1 MSSIPR
7 HEPQEIVLTANETD
21 SWYSERD
28 ISTTLVKG
36 LKVLAAFEAGAA
48 QMTLPE
54 IGSETG
60 YDRATVR
67 RLVITLVD
75 EGLLVK
81 TGKSFSLTPKVLVL
95 AGGYLSGHRI
105 GATVQPIL
113 NKYSQEIGRE
123 ISMATLCEGAAVY
136 LARSNITG
144 SAISFG
150 FTVGSRLPLL
160 HTAVGRMLLALESE
174 TAVQAFVDASDL
186 IGYTPQTN
194 LDVLA
199 IHEEIRK
206 ASTQG
211 HVIVHSEFEAGVSGM
226 SVPIGRIGTA
236 KTVIGVSG
244 PTATLHD
251 PEILKHCLSMLQ
263 ICAAELCTTW
273 HEGN

>member
-1 MSSIPR
+1 MP
-7 HEPQEIVLTANETD
+7 PNETD
-21 SWYSERD
+21 SWYTERD

-36 LKVLAAFEAGAA
+36 LKVLAAFEGGAA

-95 AGGYLSGHRI
+95 AGGYLRGHRI
-105 GATVQPIL
+105 GSTVQPIL
-113 NKYSQEIGRE
+113 NKYSEEVGRE
-123 ISMATLCEGAAVY
+123 ISMATLCDGAAVY

-150 FTVGSRLPLL
+150 FTVGSRLPIL

-174 TAVQAFVDASDL
+174 TAVQAFVETSDL

-194 LDVLA
+194 LDNLA
-199 IHEEIRK
+199 LHEEIRK
-206 ASTQG
+206 ARMQG
-211 HVIVHSEFEAGVSGM
+211 YVVVHAEFEAGVSGL

-236 KTVIGVSG
+236 KAVIGVSG
-244 PTATLHD
+244 PTASLQD
-251 PEILKHCLSMLQ
+251 PEVSTRALSILQ
-263 ICAAELCTTW
+263 ICAAELCKTW
-273 HEGN
+273 DEGN